1 MGGVES
7 IPTNGVTLNLL
18 LYLKELVKIRD
29 SKWFNITID
38 YTINLHYINDYLT
51 IVIQRTCKEVYE
63 NIIKPTT
70 KMYNSSL
77 VNYLKNHSKDAPHL
91 IFGYLCSI

>member
-29 SKWFNITID
+29 SKWFNMTVD
-38 YTINLHYINDYLT
+38 NTINLHYINDYLT
-51 IVIQRTCKEVYE
+51 IDTF
-63 NIIKPTT
+63 N
-70 KMYNSSL
+70 
-77 VNYLKNHSKDAPHL
+77 SKDV
-91 IFGYLCSI
+91 

>member
-38 YTINLHYINDYLT
+38 NTINLHYINDYLT
-51 IVIQRTCKEVYE
+51 IDTF
-63 NIIKPTT
+63 N
-70 KMYNSSL
+70 
-77 VNYLKNHSKDAPHL
+77 LKDV
-91 IFGYLCSI
+91 

>member
-29 SKWFNITID
+29 SKW
-38 YTINLHYINDYLT
+38 L
-51 IVIQRTCKEVYE
+51 
-63 NIIKPTT
+63 III
-70 KMYNSSL
+70 YN
-77 VNYLKNHSKDAPHL
+77 K
-91 IFGYLCSI
+91 